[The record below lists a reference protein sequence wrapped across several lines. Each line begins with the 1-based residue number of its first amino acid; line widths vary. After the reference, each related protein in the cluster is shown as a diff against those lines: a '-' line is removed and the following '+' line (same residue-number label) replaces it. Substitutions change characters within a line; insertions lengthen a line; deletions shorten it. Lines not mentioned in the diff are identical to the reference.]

1 MNKKYLTL
9 FSILIIT
16 IISACGGSAEP
27 TMSSADIANTAV
39 ADAWISI
46 TQTQAAMSTATFPP
60 PTATPEPTLPPL
72 PTLPPFPTL
81 APATVSAGP
90 TIDPCNQVPP
100 IEPQG
105 ALVKVKFV
113 NKSEGIANL
122 SFGMSYPN
130 DKGECVT
137 YSYVLGV
144 LDEPIVTVLAGCYW
158 GWAWITGK
166 EPSVAKT
173 GSTIL
178 CVTDPSKIPPIW
190 VDKER
195 IYFH

>member
-1 MNKKYLTL
+1 MKIKFLYIL
-9 FSILIIT
+9 SILIIIT
-16 IISACGGSAEP
+16 LAACGPAPTSA
-27 TMSSADIANTAV
+27 MSSEDIANTAV

-46 TQTQAAMSTATFPP
+46 TQTQAAMPTATFPP
-60 PTATPEPTLPPL
+60 PTATPEPTLSPL

-113 NKSEGIANL
+113 NKSEGIVNL

-144 LDEPIVTVLAGCYW
+144 FDEPIVTVLAGCYW

-166 EPSVAKT
+166 EPSVART

-190 VDKER
+190 ITKET